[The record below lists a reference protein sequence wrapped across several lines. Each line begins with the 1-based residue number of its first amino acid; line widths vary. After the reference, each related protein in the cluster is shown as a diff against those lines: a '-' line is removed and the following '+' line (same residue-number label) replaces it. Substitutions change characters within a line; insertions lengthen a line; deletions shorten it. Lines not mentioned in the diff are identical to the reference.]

1 MVIYGNRKIT
11 LIKLSSCC
19 LKLHHYNS
27 ISWNLS
33 NQAWEFF
40 WGLNCYG
47 LSPIWKSSKCSKKC
61 GALQNCCLL
70 VKAIA
75 FVMLSLLSPLLGLHY
90 LPNEMG
96 NSRKYPYY
104 TKDGFHI
111 LTSPCPQNLQNGLSP
126 CAWNSI
132 IILIITVN
140 SSPPPF
146 WWLNPFFCQTL
157 FNSWQCL

>member
-1 MVIYGNRKIT
+1 MMVIYGNRKIT

-19 LKLHHYNS
+19 LKLHHYNF

-47 LSPIWKSSKCSKKC
+47 LSPISEVHINFSWLWKSSKCSKKC

-90 LPNEMG
+90 LPIWNG
-96 NSRKYPYY
+96 QFQKIYPYH

-126 CAWNSI
+126 MRLEFHN
-132 IILIITVN
+132 
-140 SSPPPF
+140 
-146 WWLNPFFCQTL
+146 
-157 FNSWQCL
+157 